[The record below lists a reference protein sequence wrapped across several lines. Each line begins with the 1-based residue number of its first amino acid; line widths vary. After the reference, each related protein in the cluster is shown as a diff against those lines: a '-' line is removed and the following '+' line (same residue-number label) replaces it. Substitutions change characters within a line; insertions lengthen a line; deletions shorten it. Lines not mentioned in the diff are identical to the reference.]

1 VIDLGFRFAYFDTDY
16 TQVSISSNGHV
27 CLGNTKKCAN
37 YKKPLSYDT
46 LIGWNL
52 DLNTSLRECGQ
63 IYYKH
68 LNMNFTEY
76 VNVLDTQFVPTNV
89 LMITYDNVLSS
100 IPSLNSTV
108 SFQIFLFSDS
118 VSKKYFIAFKY
129 KSCPN
134 DSYLQTQSGLN
145 YIINGKLQDLIIVD
159 GQQCKGTN
167 INKAGIWVSEVTS
180 LDLSNFSFLFFSNL
194 LKKLLLY
201 NMGI

>member
-1 VIDLGFRFAYFDTDY
+1 M
-16 TQVSISSNGHV
+16 SISSNGHV

-52 DLNTSLRECGQ
+52 DLNTSLRDSGQ
-63 IYYKH
+63 LYYKH

-76 VNVLDTQFVPTNV
+76 VNALDTQFVPTNV
-89 LMITYDNVLSS
+89 LMITYDNVLPSLT
-100 IPSLNSTV
+100 SLNSTV

-118 VSKKYFIAFKY
+118 VSKRSYVAFKY

-134 DSYLQTQSGLN
+134 DSYFETQSGLN
-145 YIINGKLQDLIIVD
+145 YIIDGKLQDLMIVD

-180 LDLSNFSFLFFSNL
+180 LESSNFYCFF
-194 LKKLLLY
+194 
-201 NMGI
+201 

>member
-1 VIDLGFRFAYFDTDY
+1 M
-16 TQVSISSNGHV
+16 SISSNGHV

-52 DLNTSLRECGQ
+52 DLNTSLRESGQ
-63 IYYKH
+63 LYYKH

-76 VNVLDTQFVPTNV
+76 VNALDTQFVPTNV
-89 LMITYDNVLSS
+89 LMITYDNVLPS
-100 IPSLNSTV
+100 ITSLNSTV

-118 VSKKYFIAFKY
+118 VSKRSYVALKY

-134 DSYLQTQSGLN
+134 DTFLKTQSGLN

-180 LDLSNFSFLFFSNL
+180 LESSNFYYFFYICRS
-194 LKKLLLY
+194 KDS
-201 NMGI
+201 